1 MKKGIIMLKEE
12 EIIELLTKQN
22 LSESERKQ
30 LLEELHT
37 NPNLNDMESIIRALT
52 DLAKDEHIDTEILS
66 EYVLYLNGDRSDESK
81 LITLVPRIEK
91 HLQSCS
97 KCREEFE
104 FLSSELNEVDNFLS
118 ENLRVEKKTEPV
130 KTKAPNIFR
139 LFENF
144 NAKYSYAV
152 AASIMIGFLSLF
164 AVSEFSTP
172 DYVKLSSQHSY
183 DDFSSTRGRTSAPF
197 MNAVTALE
205 NRNYDSA
212 ISELEKDIEN
222 NSDDLTTFYS
232 YYVLGITHLTKA
244 HSDFVGLFDSYDKKE
259 LSEAINNFNKVLELN
274 NTGLFNNVNSNTYFF
289 LGKSYL
295 LDEKFDS
302 AEKYLTKAI
311 DNESE
316 YSQEAKELLSSIK

>member
-1 MKKGIIMLKEE
+1 MLKEE

-22 LSESERKQ
+22 LSESERGK
-30 LLEELHT
+30 LLEELRS
-37 NPNLNDMESIIRALT
+37 NPDLIGFDRIVRTLT
-52 DLAKDEHIDTEILS
+52 DLAKDEHVDTDLLS
-66 EYVLYLNGDRSDESK
+66 EYVLFLNGDKSNESK
-81 LITLVPRIEK
+81 LTLLIPGIEK

-118 ENLRVEKKTEPV
+118 KNIGVEEKPETV
-130 KTKAPNIFR
+130 KTKGPNIFR

-144 NAKYSYAV
+144 NAKYSYAA
-152 AASIMIGFLSLF
+152 AASIMIMFLSLF
-164 AVSEFSTP
+164 AISEFSTP
-172 DYVKLSSQHSY
+172 DYVKLSSNHSY
-183 DDFSSTRGRTSAPF
+183 DDFSSTRGRTSVHF

-205 NRNYDSA
+205 NKNYNSA
-212 ISELEKDIEN
+212 ISELQKDIESS
-222 NSDDLTTFYS
+222 SDDLTTFYS

-244 HSDFVGLFDSYDKKE
+244 HSDFVGLFDSYNKKE
-259 LSEAINNFNKVLELN
+259 LSAAIDNFNRSLELN
-274 NTGLFNNVNSNTYFF
+274 NTGLFKNVNSNTYFF

-295 LDEKFDS
+295 LEEKFDS
-302 AEKYLTKAI
+302 AKKYLSQAI

>member
-1 MKKGIIMLKEE
+1 MLKEE

-30 LLEELHT
+30 LLEELHN

>member
-1 MKKGIIMLKEE
+1 MLKEE

-22 LSESERKQ
+22 LSGAEGKQ
-30 LLEELHT
+30 LLEELHA
-37 NPNLNDMESIIRALT
+37 NPHLRDLESIIHALS
-52 DLAKDEHIDTEILS
+52 DLAKNEHVDTDILS
-66 EYVLYLNGDRSDESK
+66 EYVLFLNGDRSEESK
-81 LITLVPRIEK
+81 LTLLIPRIEK

-118 ENLRVEKKTEPV
+118 ENIGVIEKPEAV
-130 KTKAPNIFR
+130 KTKGPNIFR

-144 NAKYSYAV
+144 NAKYSYAA
-152 AASIMIGFLSLF
+152 AASIMIMFLSLF
-164 AVSEFSTP
+164 AISEFSTP

-183 DDFSSTRGRTSAPF
+183 DDFSSTRGRTSESF

-205 NRNYDSA
+205 NKNYDSA
-212 ISELEKDIEN
+212 ISELQKDIKN
-222 NSDDLTTFYS
+222 NPDDLTTFYS

-259 LSEAINNFNKVLELN
+259 LSAAIDDFNKVLELN
-274 NTGLFNNVNSNTYFF
+274 NSGFFKNVNSNTFFF

-295 LDEKFDS
+295 LEEEFANAK
-302 AEKYLTKAI
+302 KYLTKAL
-311 DNESE
+311 NSETE